1 MVARELFERGVLS
14 MIPSMLL
21 TIVTRGKYKELSPSQ
36 QTQMIKQLDLTPNE
50 IEKTIGFKYSGRSEI
65 AKRH

>member
-14 MIPSMLL
+14 MIPSMIL

-50 IEKTIGFKYSGRSEI
+50 IEK
-65 AKRH
+65 HWL